1 LDARGRGEELNAMG
15 ILRIA
20 FLLTAGALVGCG
32 EGAPDIDVVDSY
44 DMGTIV
50 KGELAIADLAVQNRG
65 DGPLTVVGVSTSCG
79 CTTATLMPM
88 VIPADG
94 AGRLHIEYDSTAHES
109 DIGRIDRSIFISSN
123 DPDEDDV
130 QIRFTIFVQASAT

>member
-1 LDARGRGEELNAMG
+1 
-15 ILRIA
+15 
-20 FLLTAGALVGCG
+20 
-32 EGAPDIDVVDSY
+32 
-44 DMGTIV
+44 
-50 KGELAIADLAVQNRG
+50 
-65 DGPLTVVGVSTSCG
+65 
-79 CTTATLMPM
+79 MPM